1 MPLPLR
7 VRHGCRGAGTT
18 APLSAQEPPRVPR
31 PARRKTLA
39 WRNARTYLSVD
50 GTEIISTLFHRAR
63 KSYGFTCLEHS
74 GELRFNLVP
83 GGREN
88 GVLTSGPVFH
98 LFRRSNLS
106 LSPPLISCS
115 FSGSSVGPSVHIDSY
130 ALFLRRSHTQ
140 MLLFRSAG

>member
-1 MPLPLR
+1 M
-7 VRHGCRGAGTT
+7 C
-18 APLSAQEPPRVPR
+18 PPRADAGRGPPHPSVHRSR
-31 PARRKTLA
+31 PGCPDPPRRKTRA

-88 GVLTSGPVFH
+88 GVLMSGPVFH